1 MPLTRAY
8 SHCLSWCQEK
18 DHLDEVLDYEQ
29 RAINTMRSGTGV
41 DSYVDVPHGTRT
53 DPIERRFPKEE
64 RLTKL
69 RALKK
74 ELDPRGTFTRQ
85 LL

>member
-1 MPLTRAY
+1 
-8 SHCLSWCQEK
+8 
-18 DHLDEVLDYEQ
+18 
-29 RAINTMRSGTGV
+29 MRSGTSA

-53 DPIERRFPKEE
+53 NPIERRFPKEE

-74 ELDPRGTFTRQ
+74 EFDPQGTFTRQ